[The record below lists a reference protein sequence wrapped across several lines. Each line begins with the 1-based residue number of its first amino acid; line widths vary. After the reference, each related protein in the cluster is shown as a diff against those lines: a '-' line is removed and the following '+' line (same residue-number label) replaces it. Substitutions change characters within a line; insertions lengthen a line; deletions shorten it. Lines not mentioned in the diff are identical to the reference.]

1 MVTYFSHKVSWR
13 SIQIHVDYPNLIII
27 SGCVLPSTRACVRTK
42 TKLNTSSHIF
52 PIDSPS
58 SGCSRGEI
66 WKKTSS
72 ANPRVL
78 GKLFI
83 LYCITLRCH
92 QPWQENRGHFPSY
105 QSLVGGF
112 NLPLWKIWVRQIGSS
127 SQLLGKIKAMFQT
140 TNQTWIYRAFSS
152 YVWWPEIPPWPC
164 RWSPAAPRRCSFRM
178 VFGGGD
184 ALKGYRY
191 YKEWYRYGLDMD
203 FMTLSESWSLCFT
216 NRAKHVNAKLRV

>member
-1 MVTYFSHKVSWR
+1 MGKFERKHLQQIRESW
-13 SIQIHVDYPNLIII
+13 VNCLYYTP
-27 SGCVLPSTRACVRTK
+27 LPSGVI
-42 TKLNTSSHIF
+42 N
-52 PIDSPS
+52 
-58 SGCSRGEI
+58 RG
-66 WKKTSS
+66 
-72 ANPRVL
+72 NL
-78 GKLFI
+78 
-83 LYCITLRCH
+83 
-92 QPWQENRGHFPSY
+92 ENRWHFPSY
-105 QSLVGGF
+105 QPIKLVVY
-112 NLPLWKIWVRQIGSS
+112 LPLWKIWVRQIGSS

-140 TNQTWIYRAFSS
+140 TNQTRIYRAFSS

-191 YKEWYRYGLDMD
+191 YKEWYRHGLDMD